1 MQNKEGMEYSTF
13 MPLVTEIQVRGVDNR
28 LFLPTGR
35 TVKAERKMRAGI
47 KNDNTHSLLLKGTN
61 LSRVTVCYMGGLNI
75 RSGAITLTL
84 LIQGQGVSKTLRVF

>member
-47 KNDNTHSLLLKGTN
+47 KNDNTH
-61 LSRVTVCYMGGLNI
+61 TV
-75 RSGAITLTL
+75 S
-84 LIQGQGVSKTLRVF
+84 S